1 MFYRG
6 VKLEEFKEIITGL
19 QQRVQVYKAKL
30 QELQKKRDKVE
41 DEIKT
46 VKRYLELAETLYR
59 VEVEKAKGGMP
70 LNQISAETEKDR
82 ASKTSSPL
90 LDRSNL
96 ILLEKTKYVGLSVP
110 QATFLLLKEAGK
122 ALHAKE
128 IYKRLI
134 HGGVRMRGKTPI
146 TSIAISLS
154 RDKRFI
160 RVAPNTFE
168 LTRETGQDVLLDKN
182 PPTHKEGFERG

>member
-1 MFYRG
+1 M
-6 VKLEEFKEIITGL
+6 EEFKEIITGL
-19 QQRVQVYKAKL
+19 KQRVQVYKAKL
-30 QELQKKRDKVE
+30 QELQKKRDKAD

-70 LNQISAETEKDR
+70 LNQLNAEKEGTP

-128 IYKRLI
+128 IYSRLI

-154 RDKRFI
+154 RDKRF
-160 RVAPNTFE
+160 VKSAPNTFK
-168 LTRETGQDVLLDKN
+168 LTRETGHDVLLDKN
-182 PPTHKEGFERG
+182 PPNT

>member
-1 MFYRG
+1 MLHRG
-6 VKLEEFKEIITGL
+6 VKVEEFKEIITGL
-19 QQRVQVYKAKL
+19 KQRVQVYKSKL
-30 QELQKKRDKVE
+30 QELQKKRDKFE

-59 VEVEKAKGGMP
+59 VEVEKEKGGMP
-70 LNQISAETEKDR
+70 LNPISAEADKDR
-82 ASKTSSPL
+82 ASKISSPL

-134 HGGVRMRGKTPI
+134 DGGIRMRGKTPI
-146 TSIAISLS
+146 TSVAISLS
-154 RDKRFI
+154 RDKRFT
-160 RVAPNTFE
+160 RVAPNTFKLIE
-168 LTRETGQDVLLDKN
+168 EAGQDVLL
-182 PPTHKEGFERG
+182 